1 MKSTLHKTY
10 CSKIGYYLKNLF
22 HLIPV
27 TLIIGLL
34 LAGCSRRSGDAPD
47 YIAQLDDAIDNS
59 QQYEEVK
66 TEGINE
72 LKRQLSGATTPAH
85 RYLLTAML
93 FGEYSTFNSD
103 SALKYIDLSLRL
115 ARQSGNNENVY
126 RSLLQKADYLT
137 GTGLLNEA
145 RAMMDSINKDELP
158 DALLPDYYG
167 NMIYLYSH
175 LGNYAGGND
184 NHFYQK
190 ERAYKDSIMG
200 VIQRDNPAW
209 LWYSGLD
216 ILGTDKDP
224 SEIISQL
231 REKLEA
237 PGHRDSRQAAMD
249 AYILAKLYEQEG
261 DMENYRKYMAHSAR
275 IDVSISNMRELS
287 SLEELASI
295 MYQGGNGDIDR
306 AYKYINY
313 CLNRAIAYPNRVKA
327 VGISERLASISQAFL
342 ERNMRQE
349 QITRGF
355 LIAICIL
362 AAVLGFTIFVI
373 IRQFRRL
380 KHQSE
385 DLKESNDSL
394 HDNIIELKELHQNLN
409 EANERLKQLV
419 EDLKEKNE
427 DLNESNYVKEE
438 YIGYVFSICS
448 KYINHLSELKKLIHV
463 QMLKKNYDL
472 VYKETEDFDMRSD
485 LKEFYNSFDTVFL
498 HIYPDFVDDFNSLL
512 EPDKHIVPKEGEL
525 LNTELRIYALIR
537 LGITDSVK
545 IAEFLHCSP
554 QTIYN
559 NRFKVRNK
567 SVIPKDE
574 FISKV
579 KRLGS
584 YAKAGT

>member
-1 MKSTLHKTY
+1 MESTLHKTY

-22 HLIPV
+22 HRIPMV
-27 TLIIGLL
+27 LIIGLL

-47 YIAQLDDAIDNS
+47 YIAQLDEAIDNS
-59 QQYEEVK
+59 QHYEEVK

-72 LKRQLSGATTPAH
+72 LKRQLSGSTTPAH

-115 ARQSGNNENVY
+115 ARQSGNNENIY

-158 DALLPDYYG
+158 EALLPDYYG

-349 QITRGF
+349 QVTRGF

-362 AAVLGFTIFVI
+362 AAVLAFTIFVI

-498 HIYPDFVDDFNSLL
+498 HIYPDFVEDFNSLL

>member
-27 TLIIGLL
+27 TLIIGFL

-306 AYKYINY
+306 AYKYINF

>member
-1 MKSTLHKTY
+1 MESTLHKTY

-22 HLIPV
+22 HRIPMV
-27 TLIIGLL
+27 LIIGLL

-158 DALLPDYYG
+158 EALLPDYYG

-349 QITRGF
+349 QVTRGF

-362 AAVLGFTIFVI
+362 AAVLAFTIFVI

-498 HIYPDFVDDFNSLL
+498 HIYPDFVEDFNSLL